1 MTSVVGICNMAL
13 GNIGITQTIENIDDN
28 NERARVCKLYYEAT
42 RDQVIRAMSPNFA
55 QAFVALAVVTGD
67 PPPGWAY
74 QYRYPT
80 DCLYARQ
87 ITDVN
92 GSRILA
98 LSCTNG
104 TMNETVPQVPSIP
117 YTVMSDPSGSGR
129 IIATDQEDAV
139 LWYVRRVT
147 DPNSFDPEF
156 VMALAWALAANIAIP
171 MKVNANVAQFAAT
184 QARSM
189 LGEAA
194 TGTMSEQQGRDE
206 RQSVS
211 VTGRL

>member
-1 MTSVVGICNMAL
+1 MASVVTICNMAL

-55 QAFVALAVVTGD
+55 QTFVALAVVPGD

-104 TMNETVPQVPSIP
+104 AMTETVPRTAPSARWEIP
-117 YTVMSDPSGSGR
+117 RLEASLRAPSTTWRDASDP
-129 IIATDQEDAV
+129 
-139 LWYVRRVT
+139 
-147 DPNSFDPEF
+147 
-156 VMALAWALAANIAIP
+156 
-171 MKVNANVAQFAAT
+171 
-184 QARSM
+184 ARP
-189 LGEAA
+189 GP
-194 TGTMSEQQGRDE
+194 
-206 RQSVS
+206 
-211 VTGRL
+211 